1 MMILKGFYR
10 NSIGNDIGILKGSL
24 LRIDEESMGVIRNSI
39 GILKRFYQGFYK
51 DSTKKPL
58 GCKGLYKEFN

>member
-10 NSIGNDIGILKGSL
+10 NSIGNAIVILKGSL

-39 GILKRFYQGFYK
+39 GILKRFYQCFYK
-51 DSTKKPL
+51 DSANKPL